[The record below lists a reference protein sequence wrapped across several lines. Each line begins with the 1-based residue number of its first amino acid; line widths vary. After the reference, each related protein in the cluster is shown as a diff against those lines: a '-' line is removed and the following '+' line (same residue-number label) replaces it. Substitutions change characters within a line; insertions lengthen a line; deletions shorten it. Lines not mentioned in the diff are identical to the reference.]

1 MDRDNNALPH
11 ARLTHCCT
19 IISLLQLGMMCLVLA
34 PALTSSWIESEALIH
49 QRLVKFISIQ
59 QLPIKGSESVDS
71 IGHLIEDTVGLKNL
85 TSLSGALRS
94 DSSEKVKKKKLGI
107 V

>member
-34 PALTSSWIESEALIH
+34 PGLASLWIGSETLIR
-49 QRLVKFISIQ
+49 QRFVKFISIQ

-71 IGHLIEDTVGLKNL
+71 VGHLIEDTVGLKNL
-85 TSLSGALRS
+85 TSLSSALRS
-94 DSSEKVKKKKLGI
+94 DSSERS
-107 V
+107 